1 MLKLI
6 LFLIFSFSI
15 NVFADINLSSPKLSL
30 NQSGERVIEFKIQD
44 GKVED
49 SDIFLNEY
57 KSAIFF
63 ITIVLKMVSCLS
75 NWKKSK
81 LRVYF

>member
-6 LFLIFSFSI
+6 LFLIFSFSV

-30 NQSGERVIEFKIQD
+30 NQSGERVIAFKIQD

-57 KSAIFF
+57 KSDEA
-63 ITIVLKMVSCLS
+63 LKNDYISYTLLENFNS
-75 NWKKSK
+75 YQLFSII
-81 LRVYF
+81 